1 MWLFYRLVDY
11 LGVKEDIENLC
22 LLPTILTCL
31 GYCYWFRIGRL
42 LVGNTKNRFLVS
54 FGNWPSLSCW
64 TLNHMC
70 NRVTCP
76 WVLNMTRRL
85 ISFLLMRYKAS
96 TSLVLYLCFLVK
108 SWCWCLMVG
117 YLFFQPCNFICVCIR
132 DGFLCL

>member
-1 MWLFYRLVDY
+1 MKMKKMKARRKVREPRFCFKTMSDGHVLDDGYKWRKIERLV
-11 LGVKEDIENLC
+11 
-22 LLPTILTCL
+22 
-31 GYCYWFRIGRL
+31 
-42 LVGNTKNRFLVS
+42 VGNTKNRFLVS

-108 SWCWCLMVG
+108 SWC
-117 YLFFQPCNFICVCIR
+117 
-132 DGFLCL
+132 